1 MTDNAAPAWTQV
13 LLQWTSPAFPVGAF
27 SYSHGLE
34 WMVERGTVTDRSAL
48 RRLIEALVGFGD
60 LQADAVAL
68 CAAHGAEDDAALNVV
83 IVESARFFGT
93 SELARESLDQGAAFV
108 AALRADGVSYPL
120 LAALDSRSSIPHAVA
135 FGAAARTRGIPIG
148 PAVEGWL
155 HAAAVNI
162 VSAGQRLIPLGQ
174 RDGVGLTHDL
184 GPSISAAAAK
194 AMATPLSDR
203 TATTLITDMAAI
215 HHETQ
220 YTRLFRS

>member
-1 MTDNAAPAWTQV
+1 MTNVAAPPWTQI

-34 WMVERGTVTDRSAL
+34 WMVETGSVTGRDAL
-48 RRLIEALVGFGD
+48 GRLIEALIGFGD

-68 CAAHGAEDDAALNVV
+68 CAAHRAIDGATLDAVV
-83 IVESARFFGT
+83 AESNRFFGA

-108 AALRADGVSYPL
+108 AALAADGASYPL
-120 LAALDSRSSIPHAVA
+120 LSARNPTLPIPHAIA
-135 FGAAARTRGIPIG
+135 FGGAARDRGVPLG

-184 GPSISAAAAK
+184 GPGISAASTK
-194 AMATPLSDR
+194 AMATSLSDR
-203 TATTLITDMAAI
+203 TATTLIADMAAI